1 MMKQWLIMVLQLSQL
16 DLCNMKNL
24 NKVFNYWLQLILFC
38 YLDFYNLKVMIIGYN
53 KELIHLL
60 DPLEIIDKIDF
71 KKITLKN

>member
-1 MMKQWLIMVLQLSQL
+1 
-16 DLCNMKNL
+16 
-24 NKVFNYWLQLILFC
+24 
-38 YLDFYNLKVMIIGYN
+38 MIIGYN